1 MALTL
6 GLTQI
11 HWGGALVPRGSPT
24 CGLTH
29 RPTESL
35 RDQHGSH
42 KVCWQLNQHL
52 AQHIWRQSTQEPIQH
67 LRWRCVGDTQ

>member
-24 CGLTH
+24 WGLTH
-29 RPTESL
+29 RPTQPL
-35 RDQHGSH
+35 RDQRGSRE
-42 KVCWQLNQHL
+42 VCWRLNQPL
-52 AQHIWRQSTQEPIQH
+52 APPVWRQSMQEPIQH

>member
-24 CGLTH
+24 WGLTH
-29 RPTESL
+29 RPTQPL
-35 RDQHGSH
+35 RDQRGSR
-42 KVCWQLNQHL
+42 KVCGRLNQHL
-52 AQHIWRQSTQEPIQH
+52 APQIWRQTTQEPIQH
-67 LRWRCVGDTQ
+67 LRWRCIGDTQ